1 MLWLNEHT
9 ARIDALLSDGSR
21 EALTFAALRGRLA
34 LEMVCYERLRNAH
47 DYISPD
53 DLKRWQPRDVV
64 NRLIQDVD
72 PHIAS
77 ALTVS
82 VSKAPASGKP
92 PEAEEY
98 VELGRQAGFDAKRLG
113 KIWNGL
119 GNFLHARTPRSS
131 DDQVSA
137 FGDAGDLE
145 RKVREALGFLRD
157 IEKGTLITSG
167 LGETVS
173 FVCNCGSTN
182 KRRAGLLTHGQIVS
196 CVHPDCIERWDV
208 EIDGADIGFR
218 PRSMEVSCHRCKEAT
233 AFPEAQLLGLERN
246 QMMRFFCRC
255 GAENHLI
262 WKLMHMKR
270 DEPSG

>member
-1 MLWLNEHT
+1 MNDHT

-21 EALTFAALRGRLA
+21 EALTLAALRGRLA

-53 DLKRWQPRDVV
+53 DLKRWQPREVV

-82 VSKAPASGKP
+82 ISKAPASGKP

-98 VELGRQAGFDAKRLG
+98 VELGQQAGFDAKRLG
-113 KIWNGL
+113 KIWNAL
-119 GNFLHARTPRSS
+119 GNFLHVRTPRSS
-131 DDQVSA
+131 DDQVCA

-157 IEKGTLITSG
+157 VEKGTLITSG

-182 KRRAGLLTHGQIVS
+182 KRRSGLLAHGQIVS
-196 CVHPDCIERWDV
+196 CVNPDCIERWDV
-208 EIDGADIGFR
+208 EIGGTDIGFR
-218 PRSMEVSCHRCKEAT
+218 PRSMEVSCHQCKEAT
-233 AFPEAQLLGLERN
+233 AFPEAQLLGLVRN
-246 QMMRFFCRC
+246 QMMRFSCRC
-255 GAENHLI
+255 GAENHLM

>member
-1 MLWLNEHT
+1 MRPIATDAATT
-9 ARIDALLSDGSR
+9 ALGDYRRYPGCRLLVVCGGCGWSKDYSPER
-21 EALTFAALRGRLA
+21 VIARL
-34 LEMVCYERLRNAH
+34 
-47 DYISPD
+47 
-53 DLKRWQPRDVV
+53 
-64 NRLIQDVD
+64 
-72 PHIAS
+72 
-77 ALTVS
+77 
-82 VSKAPASGKP
+82 
-92 PEAEEY
+92 
-98 VELGRQAGFDAKRLG
+98 
-113 KIWNGL
+113 
-119 GNFLHARTPRSS
+119 
-131 DDQVSA
+131 SA
-137 FGDAGDLE
+137 FGDAVDLE

-196 CVHPDCIERWDV
+196 CVNPDCIERWDV

-218 PRSMEVSCHRCKEAT
+218 PRSMEVSCHQCKEAT
-233 AFPEAQLLGLERN
+233 AFPEAQLLGLERY

-270 DEPSG
+270 DDPSG